1 MKITDAKTFVVANP
15 PPSRGGSYWVFVKLT
30 TDNGISGVGELYG
43 APFHPQALEAMI
55 ADVCERHVFGSDPFA
70 TERLYRIVYSRN
82 YTQRP
87 DASLVAVLSA
97 VETACWDIVGK
108 ALEQPVCRLLGGPV
122 RERLRSYSYL
132 YPEDGDTGCVYTDS
146 DLAAERAT
154 AYVKHGFTAV
164 KFDPIDTYSAFDPRQ
179 LSLAELSRAETI
191 VRKMREAV
199 GDSCDLL
206 IGTHGQMTP
215 AAALR
220 LARRL
225 EPYDPLWLEEPV
237 PPENPTAMAKV
248 AQATRIP
255 IATGER
261 LCTKQEFAR
270 LLEAG
275 GAAILQP
282 ALGRMGGIGEMKKV
296 AALAETY
303 YTQLAPHCY
312 CGPIEAAANIHLAAA
327 IPNFLILESIH
338 TFGGFHADILS
349 VPLQWEDGYVTVPTA
364 PGLGVELN
372 ESVAN
377 AHPYNDDALHLTPC
391 NTPD

>member
-1 MKITDAKTFVVANP
+1 
-15 PPSRGGSYWVFVKLT
+15 
-30 TDNGISGVGELYG
+30 
-43 APFHPQALEAMI
+43 
-55 ADVCERHVFGSDPFA
+55 
-70 TERLYRIVYSRN
+70 
-82 YTQRP
+82 
-87 DASLVAVLSA
+87 
-97 VETACWDIVGK
+97 
-108 ALEQPVCRLLGGPV
+108 
-122 RERLRSYSYL
+122 
-132 YPEDGDTGCVYTDS
+132 
-146 DLAAERAT
+146 
-154 AYVKHGFTAV
+154 
-164 KFDPIDTYSAFDPRQ
+164 
-179 LSLAELSRAETI
+179 
-191 VRKMREAV
+191 MREAV